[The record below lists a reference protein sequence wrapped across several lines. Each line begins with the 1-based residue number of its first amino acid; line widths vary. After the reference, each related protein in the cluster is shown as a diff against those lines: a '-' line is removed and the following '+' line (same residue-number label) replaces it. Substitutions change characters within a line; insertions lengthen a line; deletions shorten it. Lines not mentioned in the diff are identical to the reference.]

1 MSSREIDIK
10 KIIAIVLLVLEV
22 ILFRR
27 IKVILMFG

>member
-1 MSSREIDIK
+1 MSNREIDIK